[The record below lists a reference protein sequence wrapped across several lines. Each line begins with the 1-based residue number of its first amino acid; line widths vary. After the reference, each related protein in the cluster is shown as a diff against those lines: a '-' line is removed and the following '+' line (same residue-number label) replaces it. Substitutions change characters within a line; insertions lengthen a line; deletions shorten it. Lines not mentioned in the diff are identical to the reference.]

1 MPHALA
7 HALTTEQSLF
17 LFALLGSFLYL
28 LIWLNRRLNQNLYRF
43 LLLCTGSEQV
53 AVLGL
58 YLLFLPGIVLHETTH
73 WATAFLLRMQPTSLT
88 LWPVKRG
95 KRVEMGSVSMKR
107 ASIWKET
114 LVGLAPLFVGTTV
127 ITLVVERIFGLQG
140 LIVLVLD
147 LRLGIAWELFQESM
161 SAPDSIPWLF
171 LVFAISNGMLPS
183 ASDRQSLSLV
193 IYFLGIGVLLYVLV
207 EQLSTE
213 VTYDWWPALQEQLIL
228 PLQALNS
235 LLFLAAILDALL
247 LGLLAFYVFLIKGG
261 RRTRPKR
268 TDRR

>member
-1 MPHALA
+1 MPTAFN

-17 LFALLGSFLYL
+17 LLALLGAFLYL
-28 LIWLNRRLNQNLYRF
+28 LIWLNRRLNRNLYQF

-53 AVLGL
+53 AILGL

-73 WATAFLLRMQPTSLT
+73 WITAFLLRMQPTSLT

-95 KRVEMGSVSMKR
+95 QKVEMGSVSMKR

-127 ITLVVERIFGLQG
+127 ITLVVDKVFGLQG
-140 LIVLVLD
+140 LIVLILD
-147 LRLGIAWELFQESM
+147 LRMAAAWDLFQASM
-161 SAPDSIPWLF
+161 AAPDSIPWMF
-171 LVFAISNGMLPS
+171 LVFAVSNGMLPS

-213 VTYDWWPALQEQLIL
+213 VNYDWWPALQVQLIL

-235 LLFLAAILDALL
+235 LLLLASLMDALL
-247 LGLLAFYVFLIKGG
+247 LGLIAFYVFLIKGG
-261 RRTRPKR
+261 RRARPQKPGQR
-268 TDRR
+268 